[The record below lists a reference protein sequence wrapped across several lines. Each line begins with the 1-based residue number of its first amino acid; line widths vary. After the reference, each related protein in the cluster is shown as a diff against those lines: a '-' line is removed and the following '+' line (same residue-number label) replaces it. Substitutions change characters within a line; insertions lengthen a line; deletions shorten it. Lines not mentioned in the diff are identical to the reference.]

1 MQVNLN
7 IHSLY
12 IINDH
17 QYPNLTLHKKNH
29 IMTEDIKNA
38 YTAEHNV
45 YNVLQKLK
53 MLKIEN

>member
-17 QYPNLTLHKKNH
+17 QYPNLTLHKRNH

-38 YTAEHNV
+38 YTVEHNV
-45 YNVLQKLK
+45 YNVLQKIK
-53 MLKIEN
+53 NA